1 MWDQTSREPH
11 FSYRTGLKPAKK
23 KRSSPRP
30 SCWNAGRANPRLNFS
45 PGFFF
50 SKAFSRI
57 IFSIFSRA
65 SNHQI
70 VDKKI
75 TLNLLFMLSYLNSNF
90 ALTPLYFNPALKN
103 PAQQDHI
110 ASKKQSQSP
119 LHDLHDSFSQSVFST
134 GLTYTELISFRPELK
149 TKVTQT
155 ISP

>member
-1 MWDQTSREPH
+1 MRTILLIT
-11 FSYRTGLKPAKK
+11 YRSKNCKK
-23 KRSSPRP
+23 SVLRLGPVVIK
-30 SCWNAGRANPRLNFS
+30 AGRANPRLNFS

-57 IFSIFSRA
+57 IFSILSRA
-65 SNHQI
+65 SNNQI

-75 TLNLLFMLSYLNSNF
+75 TLNLLFKLSYLNSNF
-90 ALTPLYFNPALKN
+90 TLTLLYFNPALKK

-149 TKVTQT
+149 TKVTRT